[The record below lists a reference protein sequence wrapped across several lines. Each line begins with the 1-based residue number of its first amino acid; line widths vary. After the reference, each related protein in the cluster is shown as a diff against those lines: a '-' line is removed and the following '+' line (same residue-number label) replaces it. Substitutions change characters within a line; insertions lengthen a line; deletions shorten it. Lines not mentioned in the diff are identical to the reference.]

1 MAAFSEETVAA
12 RLQLDCSSAEVSD
25 ITVKVVGPSVNGST
39 DLMDTYGSFVA
50 LGRSINCGSAPIP
63 AGLRVAVDRA
73 CTLLSEE
80 STHDD
85 NSKLIARSLAGC
97 IMDFTLGP

>member
-1 MAAFSEETVAA
+1 MEAAPV
-12 RLQLDCSSAEVSD
+12 
-25 ITVKVVGPSVNGST
+25 
-39 DLMDTYGSFVA
+39 
-50 LGRSINCGSAPIP
+50 P

-85 NSKLIARSLAGC
+85 NSKLIVRSLVGC
-97 IMDFTLGP
+97 IMDDNNNRVAATGRKMA